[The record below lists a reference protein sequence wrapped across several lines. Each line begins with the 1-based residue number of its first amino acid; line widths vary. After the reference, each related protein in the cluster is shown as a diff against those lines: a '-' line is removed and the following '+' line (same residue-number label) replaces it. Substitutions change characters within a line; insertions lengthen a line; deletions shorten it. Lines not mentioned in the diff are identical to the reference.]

1 MPIPLKPFFMI
12 RHGQTEANAAEI
24 MAGSLDSPL
33 TALGRDQAKAARDV
47 VAQLDIKP
55 VAVFHSH
62 LSRARDTA
70 MIINEAIRAPIH
82 EDPDL
87 AEIDAGE
94 WEGVKWNKCIHLLDD
109 WAQAPGG
116 ETPQEFFSRI
126 QRGKT
131 RAISQY
137 DGPVLIVCHGG
148 VMRAFGELYNLRIPG
163 RFENAHLYEFGP
175 AQENLANFSQFPWQ
189 VYDYRLCAK
198 TRTLL
203 KNEARIYADVLE
215 ATAMAS
221 NTRKA

>member
-1 MPIPLKPFFMI
+1 MPLPLKPFFMI

-47 VAQLDIKP
+47 VAALPVKP

-62 LSRARDTA
+62 LSRAKDTA
-70 MIINEAIRAPIH
+70 TIINEALGVDMH

-87 AEIDAGE
+87 AEIHAGE
-94 WEGVKWNKCIHLLDD
+94 WEGVKYDACRHFLDD

-116 ETPQEFFSRI
+116 ETPDEFFERVK
-126 QRGKT
+126 QGKT
-131 RAISQY
+131 RALQ
-137 DGPVLIVCHGG
+137 GFNEPVLIVCHGG

-163 RFENAHLYEFGP
+163 RFENAHLYEFNP
-175 AQENLANFSQFPWQ
+175 ATESENFPWQ
-189 VYDYRLCAK
+189 VYDYRLHPE

-203 KNEARIYADVLE
+203 KSESGIYADVLS
-215 ATAMAS
+215 ADKIAS
-221 NTRKA
+221 KILKA